1 MLNTIEI
8 DLKALRHNFEQVRR
22 FLKPP
27 TKIMAIVK
35 SDAYG
40 HGMIPISK
48 ELSKLGV
55 DFLGVGDVREGL
67 TLRKAKI
74 SSPIVVLLGISGE
87 ECECVI
93 QNNLIPAVYRL
104 DITHGL
110 SQEALKRDRIQKIHL
125 KIDTGMGRLGIPAHE
140 VTSFL
145 GKIKPLK
152 SLEVEALFSHLA
164 CAHEFDEE
172 YTRFQLEGFRKA
184 IVEAKRMGF
193 SLLYNHIANSAA
205 IINYKEA
212 HFDLVRPG
220 IMLYGSLPSPQFKE
234 KAFLKPVMT
243 FKSRI
248 IQIKRLPPNSGIS
261 YGRTYVTPREALIAT
276 IPVGYDNGYMKSLSN
291 KGEVLIGGRR
301 AKIVGTVCMNLLMID
316 VTNIPNVQVN
326 DEVVLLG
333 RQMKDVI
340 TAEEIAEK
348 AGTISY
354 DIYCAFGNRNQR
366 VYKEEPEFP

>member
-1 MLNTIEI
+1 MVNTIEI
-8 DLKALRHNFEQVRR
+8 DLGALRHNFQQVRR
-22 FLKPP
+22 FIKPT

-40 HGMIPISK
+40 HGMIHVSK

-67 TLRKAKI
+67 VLRKAKI
-74 SSPIVVLLGISGE
+74 STPIVVLLGISEE
-87 ECECVI
+87 ECSTVI

-104 DITHGL
+104 DIAHRL
-110 SQEALKRDRIQKIHL
+110 SQEALKKGRIQKIHL

-145 GKIKPLK
+145 SKIRSLK

-164 CAHEFDEE
+164 CAHESDEE
-172 YTRFQLEGFRKA
+172 YTRFQLERFKKA
-184 IVEAKRMGF
+184 IVEAKKMGF

-205 IINYKEA
+205 IIDYKEA

-220 IMLYGSLPSPQFKE
+220 IMLYGSYPSSQFKE
-234 KAFLKPVMT
+234 KVSLKPVMT
-243 FKSRI
+243 FKSKI

-261 YGRTYVTPREALIAT
+261 YGRTYITPGEALIAT

-301 AKIVGTVCMNLLMID
+301 AKIVGVVCMNLLMAE

-333 RQMKDVI
+333 SQMKDVI
-340 TAEEIAEK
+340 TAEEIAER

-354 DIYCAFGNRNQR
+354 EIYCALGNRNQR
-366 VYKEEPEFP
+366 IYKEEP